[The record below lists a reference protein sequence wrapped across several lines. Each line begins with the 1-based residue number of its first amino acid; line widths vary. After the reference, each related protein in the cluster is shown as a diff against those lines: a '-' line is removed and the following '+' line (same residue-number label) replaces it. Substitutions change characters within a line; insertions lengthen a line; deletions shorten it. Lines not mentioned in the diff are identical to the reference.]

1 MAGPWLSPKVV
12 TVTACRWCCRTYLLA
27 ESGLRPLQL
36 LAREQEHPAPAA
48 LEFKPHEG
56 QTAECPSHRALGV
69 AHLDD
74 EHPAR
79 PQMPARLAQDDPYGV
94 EPGAAGRER
103 HARLVPV
110 LRRQP
115 RKLARAHV
123 RRIGDDDIV
132 GCAPKRAEVIGLPDP
147 HPAREPM

>member
-1 MAGPWLSPKVV
+1 M
-12 TVTACRWCCRTYLLA
+12 A
-27 ESGLRPLQL
+27 ESGLWPLQL

-79 PQMPARLAQDDPYGV
+79 PQMPARLLQDDPYGV

-103 HARLVPV
+103 DARLMPG
-110 LRRQP
+110 LRRLHD
-115 RKLARAHV
+115 KLASAND
-123 RRIGDDDIV
+123 RRIEQDT
-132 GCAPKRAEVIGLPDP
+132 
-147 HPAREPM
+147 

>member
-1 MAGPWLSPKVV
+1 M
-12 TVTACRWCCRTYLLA
+12 A
-27 ESGLRPLQL
+27 ESGLWPLQW

-79 PQMPARLAQDDPYGV
+79 PQMPARLLQDDPYGV

-103 HARLVPV
+103 DARLVPV

-115 RKLARAHV
+115 GKLARANA
-123 RRIGDDDIV
+123 RPLGEDDIV
-132 GCAPKRAEVIGLPDP
+132 GRAPECAEVIGLAQP
-147 HPAREPM
+147 HPAREPMTAHVAARDLEP